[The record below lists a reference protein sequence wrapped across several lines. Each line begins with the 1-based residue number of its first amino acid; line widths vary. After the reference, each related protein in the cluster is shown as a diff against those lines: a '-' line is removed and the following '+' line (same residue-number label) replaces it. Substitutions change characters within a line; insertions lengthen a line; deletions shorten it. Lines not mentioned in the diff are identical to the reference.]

1 MQAVLVVHRDRE
13 HANELAQEAAS
24 WLIAH
29 GHSAVLPPEDAKCVG
44 LDEFAAPDNESITG
58 ADLAVCL
65 GGDGT
70 MLHTVELVS
79 AYGVP
84 IIGINV
90 GRLGYLSEVEPGGLT
105 DAFERFFSGAYR
117 IEERMM
123 LEVVIESD
131 LVAPGPYRALNEVVI
146 EKTQA
151 GHTVRLAVSIAGTPF
166 TSYAAD
172 GLIVATPTGSTAYS
186 LSARGPILSPRAEAL
201 VLTPVSPHML
211 FDRAMVLAPD
221 EDLTFEVLGDRQ
233 ATVTVDGRSLG
244 VLAMGD
250 LLSCRRA
257 TPSARFVRFG
267 ERSFHQVLK
276 AKFGLAD
283 R

>member
-13 HANELAQEAAS
+13 HANDLAEEAAS

-29 GHSAVLPPEDAKCVG
+29 GHTAVLPPEDAKCVG
-44 LDEFAAPDNESITG
+44 LDELAAPDSESISG
-58 ADLAVCL
+58 ADLAVCI

-70 MLHTVELVS
+70 MLRTVELVS

-90 GRLGYLSEVEPGGLT
+90 GRLGYLSEVEPAGLI
-105 DAFERFFSGAYR
+105 DAFKRFFSGAYR

-123 LEVVIESD
+123 LEVVIESN
-131 LVAPGPYRALNEVVI
+131 LVAAGPYRALNEVVI

-257 TPSARFVRFG
+257 HPSARFVRFG